1 MKTLLDVSRPPTV
14 TADERD
20 SPVKSA
26 ATAAQNYTSSAPRA
40 ATAWAEGIA
49 GTTKDQA
56 ALAVAAIPRMVQG
69 FNDAANSG
77 RIAAGLTRRGTPYW
91 KAQSQAK
98 QQSYSLGVQ
107 NGGANYAS
115 AANKFMPAITNIVSG
130 LPPRGDI
137 MQNLQRVQGLALGLH
152 ALKGTLGAA

>member
-1 MKTLLDVSRPPTV
+1 MKNAQ
-14 TADERD
+14 TAGQNW
-20 SPVKSA
+20 VA
-26 ATAAQNYTSSAPRA
+26 AGPRA
-40 ATAWAEGIA
+40 QAAWVSGIQ

-56 ALAVAAIPRMVQG
+56 QLAVAAIPRMVAG

-91 KAQSQAK
+91 KSQSEAK
-98 QQSYSLGVQ
+98 AAAFGLGIS
-107 NGGANYAS
+107 NGGNNYLS
-115 AANKFMPAITNIVSG
+115 AANKFMPAIQQIVDS

-152 ALKGTLGAA
+152 ARKGTLGAG